1 MSKYGSPKKENV
13 KNLSETFNYETNNY
27 KDAIDLAIDE
37 VLSKKSK
44 HTGPFVGK
52 VIKTYDNKKTDN
64 FFDDVLSMFGSSE
77 TKSFC
82 KVHVYDLDFS
92 LPQPILDNKNNA
104 FDSIVVNSHELLYS
118 IPSGIDAR
126 EGDHVLVDYTDL
138 ESRSNPVII
147 ERLGDSDFRLT
158 SKKKIAPN
166 FDKCREI
173 FLDGQSSGFDLERAL
188 EYIQEGFY
196 DNIKNTA
203 FGKFLIDRDILEEPT
218 KPKDTKI
225 NECLIKTSQPFD
237 NTPEEDDVIE
247 NLIFLEE
254 EVIPRLLTDLVNDI
268 SPAFTTSSIYRSE
281 EVNSSVGG
289 RSNSSHKQGLGVD
302 FTLNIDLST
311 FEKNAIYRRA
321 AKYMK
326 ERRDI
331 KYPFL
336 KFVYTELDKN
346 HIHISCYNTRKGESG
361 PCQFAERDNPGA
373 KSNT

>member
-52 VIKTYDNKKTDN
+52 VIKTYDNKKTES
-64 FFDDVLSMFGSSE
+64 FFDDVLSIFGSPE

-147 ERLGDSDFRLT
+147 ERLGDSDFRTT
-158 SKKKIAPN
+158 SKKKIASN
-166 FDKCREI
+166 FDKCRDI
-173 FLDGQSSGFDLERAL
+173 FLDGQSSGFDLDRAL
-188 EYIQEGFY
+188 EYIQEGY

-203 FGKFLIDRDILEEPT
+203 YGLFNDSVAPEEPT

-225 NECLIKTSQPFD
+225 NECLIKTSQRFD

-281 EVNSSVGG
+281 EVNKAVGG
-289 RSNSSHKQGLGVD
+289 SSKSSHKQGLGVD
-302 FTLNIDLST
+302 FTLNIDLPT
-311 FEKNAIYRRA
+311 FDCPANIY
-321 AKYMK
+321 KLF
-326 ERRDI
+326 
-331 KYPFL
+331 P
-336 KFVYTELDKN
+336 V
-346 HIHISCYNTRKGESG
+346 S
-361 PCQFAERDNPGA
+361 
-373 KSNT
+373 